1 MDTGP
6 RCTPLALVSGTG
18 PRSVRGGPGAPRD
31 VRRGLTACVAVGV
44 MAWLPWACS
53 SATLQSAGG
62 FREEN
67 QTNISRLTPGM
78 PRDQVVAIMG
88 SQSLPRPLGT
98 EGSGQAR
105 TERDSMGVAQVQI
118 LTGSNAPSLYNPMRT
133 GIYEVGEHTWE
144 VLFYYARLVEDDGV
158 VSDDELEPVVLKDGF
173 LAGLGW
179 VYWRDVATQEGIILE
194 LEPDPNGRE
203 SSPRSRP

>member
-6 RCTPLALVSGTG
+6 RRAPMALVGGTG
-18 PRSVRGGPGAPRD
+18 SRSVRGGPGVLRD
-31 VRRGLTACVAVGV
+31 RRRLKAFVAVAAV
-44 MAWLPWACS
+44 AWIPWACS

-67 QTNISRLTPGM
+67 RTNIARLTPGM
-78 PRDQVVAIMG
+78 SREQVMSIMG

-118 LTGSNAPSLYNPMRT
+118 TGSNAPSLYNPMRT
-133 GIYEVGEHTWE
+133 GTYEVGEHTWE

-179 VYWRDVATQEGIILE
+179 VYWRDVAAREGISLE
-194 LEPDPNGRE
+194 LEADPRGPG

>member
-1 MDTGP
+1 M
-6 RCTPLALVSGTG
+6 RCNPGSPWGLWHGLV
-18 PRSVRGGPGAPRD
+18 AC
-31 VRRGLTACVAVGV
+31 TAVAVVAGI
-44 MAWLPWACS
+44 PWACS
-53 SATLQSAGG
+53 SATLHSAGG

-67 QTNISRLTPGM
+67 QANIARLTPGM
-78 PRDQVVAIMG
+78 SRDQVVSIMG
-88 SQSLPRPLGT
+88 SRSLPSPLGT

-133 GIYEVGEHTWE
+133 GTYEVGEHTWE

-173 LAGLGW
+173 LVGRGW
-179 VYWRDVATQEGIILE
+179 VYWRNVAAQEGISLE
-194 LEPDPNGRE
+194 LEADPRGPG